1 MAARTEKRARKWGK
15 GTVYAWAEQSHKAA
29 QKVVYGKLPKTAEG
43 GQVKVDAAY
52 EHLSDP
58 VIKDQIEKAGAR
70 LAMVL
75 NTTLR

>member
-1 MAARTEKRARKWGK
+1 
-15 GTVYAWAEQSHKAA
+15 
-29 QKVVYGKLPKTAEG
+29 
-43 GQVKVDAAY
+43 VDAEY
-52 EHLSDP
+52 EHVADP

>member
-1 MAARTEKRARKWGK
+1 M
-15 GTVYAWAEQSHKAA
+15 
-29 QKVVYGKLPKTAEG
+29 YGKLPKAPAG
-43 GQVKVDAAY
+43 GQVTVDAAY
-52 EHLSDP
+52 ERLAGP